1 MDQKAIG
8 PPHSF
13 FIAPLVEYAQER
25 GVFDA
30 FVDDGVFVAPDRTP
44 FELLRFAAL
53 AMLQGPDEHVPYGW
67 THCLTLAQAPLLIAS
82 SCSDPGQAAFV
93 SLAYLAAHWAGL
105 GAGAVE
111 NWFSPRAVE
120 ASVDEA
126 LTDSPAVA
134 AAAAWHTADP
144 ARTLTSLATSAS
156 LAHDAHRVKYTLA
169 CLDAAAA
176 DPVQRRLYLAAAAY
190 LNVWWRHHPDPSDPL
205 DDESC
210 NPHPSS

>member
-1 MDQKAIG
+1 M
-8 PPHSF
+8 
-13 FIAPLVEYAQER
+13 
-25 GVFDA
+25 
-30 FVDDGVFVAPDRTP
+30 
-44 FELLRFAAL
+44 
-53 AMLQGPDEHVPYGW
+53 
-67 THCLTLAQAPLLIAS
+67 LIAG
-82 SCSDPGQAAFV
+82 SCTDPGQAAFV

-105 GAGAVE
+105 GADRVE

-169 CLDAAAA
+169 CLDAATA
-176 DPVQRRLYLAAAAY
+176 DPMQRRLYLAAAAF
-190 LNVWWRHHPDPSDPL
+190 LNAWWRHHPDPSDPL
-205 DDESC
+205 DGEYATRTRHR
-210 NPHPSS
+210 HPPTHAD

>member
-1 MDQKAIG
+1 
-8 PPHSF
+8 
-13 FIAPLVEYAQER
+13 LVEFAQER

-44 FELLRFAAL
+44 FELLRFAAH
-53 AMLQGPDEHVPYGW
+53 AMLQGPEEHAPYGW

-82 SCSDPGQAAFV
+82 SCHDPGQAAFV

-105 GAGAVE
+105 GDGTVE

-126 LTDSPAVA
+126 LADSPAVA

-156 LAHDAHRVKYTLA
+156 LGHDAHRVKYTLA
-169 CLDAAAA
+169 CIDAAAA
-176 DPVQRRLYLAAAAY
+176 DPMQRRLYLAAAAY
-190 LNVWWRHHPDPSDPL
+190 LNAWWRHHPDPSDPL
-205 DDESC
+205 DEPPC
-210 NPHPSS
+210 RRHRSS